1 MLELYSMD
9 SCPYCVKVKDYLKAH
24 NIEYT
29 EHNVNDPEK
38 AKQLLKLG
46 GRAQVPF
53 LADSEKNIYLYDSD
67 AIIKYVKENC

>member
-24 NIEYT
+24 NIEYL

-38 AKQLLKLG
+38 AMELMKLG
-46 GRAQVPF
+46 GKAQVPF
-53 LADSEKNIYLYDSD
+53 LADKEKNNYLYDSET
-67 AIIKYVKENC
+67 IIQYIKENC